1 MFVPQLTAIQ
11 MKNITL
17 TFAGHGH
24 YRVTIT
30 FRGKQYSATTNNMP
44 LVDAYKNNEGRENQ
58 GGYTKRQASI
68 ALFNIVKSANNL

>member
-1 MFVPQLTAIQ
+1 

-17 TFAGHGH
+17 SPSGHGH
-24 YRVTIT
+24 YKVTIE
-30 FRGKQYSATTNNMP
+30 FRGKQYSATTSNMP

-68 ALFNIVKSANNL
+68 ALFNIVKQANIL